1 MTARRWSI
9 RKGATYGVG
18 SLVHRPRTVVDICDG
33 GRTVHWLAEAPP
45 PTATGRT
52 EARRT
57 GKVYACSRTVFTQWL
72 LAVERELEEYKKKE
86 RDTP

>member
-1 MTARRWSI
+1 MPTRRRSI

-18 SLVHRPRTVVDICDG
+18 SLVHRPRTVVDIVDG

-52 EARRT
+52 AARRT
-57 GKVYACSRTVFTQWL
+57 GKVYACSRDQFVKWL
-72 LAVERELEEYKKKE
+72 LAVERELEEYKQKE